1 LEEIEIA
8 KQLTIGLIERMG
20 VKAEVEG
27 LLKEGNLYLE
37 IKGDQEG
44 LSLGNMAVPSN
55 RSRCLSTGWSIKD

>member
-27 LLKEGNLYLE
+27 LLKRGISILRSRVT
-37 IKGDQEG
+37 KRG

>member
-27 LLKEGNLYLE
+27 LLKRGES
-37 IKGDQEG
+37 
-44 LSLGNMAVPSN
+44 LS
-55 RSRCLSTGWSIKD
+55 